1 MNELLVVARY
11 NENVDW
17 LQKVKQN
24 YVVYN
29 KGPDDLPNWVKNVI
43 KLPNIGR
50 EEYVYLKYIIDNYSC
65 LADRVVFAQAG
76 VLVHSPDFLAILNQ
90 TDKFQDIQPLSFGYN
105 LGVPKYKYIIQG
117 VTVDDLRVHVDLFDE
132 NLSRDCKISKTMLP
146 IDNSRATQLFEH
158 FFQTKQIRTALHN
171 LLQIDTRKVFG
182 LDVTPNCY
190 AAIFSVTKPKI
201 LIHSHEYYC
210 RLLNLSEKIYSAHIS
225 MTLEQCLSNN
235 QVYLSDNHVRTFG
248 IIMELMWL
256 ELFQYNLPKYYL
268 AV

>member
-1 MNELLVVARY
+1 MNELIVVARY

-24 YVVYN
+24 YLVYN

-50 EEYVYLKYIIDNYSC
+50 EEYVYLKYIYDHYNN
-65 LADRVVFAQAG
+65 LADRVIFTQAG
-76 VLVHSPDFLAILNQ
+76 VLTHSPDFLSLLNQ

-105 LGVPKYKYIIQG
+105 VHIPKYKYIIQDI
-117 VTVDDLRVHVDLFDE
+117 TVNDLRIHVDLFDE
-132 NLSRDCKISKTMLP
+132 NLNRDCKISKTMLP
-146 IDNSRATQLFEH
+146 ISLGIAKSFEH
-158 FFQTKQIRTALHN
+158 FFQTKNIRTALHN
-171 LLQIDTRKVFG
+171 LLQINTRKVFD

-190 AAIFSVTKPKI
+190 AAIFSVTKSKI
-201 LIHSHEYYC
+201 LIHSPEYYG
-210 RLLNLSEKIYSAHIS
+210 RLLNLSEKIYSSHIN
-225 MTLEQCLSNN
+225 MTLDQCLSNN
-235 QVYLSDNHVRTFG
+235 QVYLSDHHVRTFG